1 MFYKGTKYKTSWWIS
16 AFNEVNDWALIYLIV
31 NLLFFLDFLESG
43 DIVAGDDKGSVRCY
57 SVSVEGEY
65 YMSSEFVAHT
75 SPVNAIL
82 VLGDGTIG
90 KKYTLP

>member
-1 MFYKGTKYKTSWWIS
+1 M
-16 AFNEVNDWALIYLIV
+16 
-31 NLLFFLDFLESG
+31 ESG

-75 SPVNAIL
+75 SPVNALL

-90 KKYTLP
+90 KRHICLRNIGPFYDQNCIEFSH

>member
-1 MFYKGTKYKTSWWIS
+1 M
-16 AFNEVNDWALIYLIV
+16 
-31 NLLFFLDFLESG
+31 ESG

-75 SPVNAIL
+75 SPVNALL

-90 KKYTLP
+90 KKDKMPKRNRTISWSKLHWVFTY

>member
-1 MFYKGTKYKTSWWIS
+1 M
-16 AFNEVNDWALIYLIV
+16 
-31 NLLFFLDFLESG
+31 ESG

-75 SPVNAIL
+75 SPVNALL

-90 KKYTLP
+90 KKHKCLKNIGPFYDQNCIEFSH

>member
-1 MFYKGTKYKTSWWIS
+1 M
-16 AFNEVNDWALIYLIV
+16 
-31 NLLFFLDFLESG
+31 ESG

-75 SPVNAIL
+75 SPVNALL

-90 KKYTLP
+90 KKHKCLKNIGPRIALSFHILNSFHENFLNYKIS

>member
-1 MFYKGTKYKTSWWIS
+1 M
-16 AFNEVNDWALIYLIV
+16 
-31 NLLFFLDFLESG
+31 ESG

-75 SPVNAIL
+75 SSVNAIL

-90 KKYTLP
+90 KLTHAFKIEKKNHENSILFTIFLIKKFRQNSFLYFF

>member
-1 MFYKGTKYKTSWWIS
+1 M
-16 AFNEVNDWALIYLIV
+16 
-31 NLLFFLDFLESG
+31 ESG

-75 SPVNAIL
+75 SPVNALL

-90 KKYTLP
+90 KKHKCLKNIGPVHDKNCIEFSHIKFFSRKFFEL